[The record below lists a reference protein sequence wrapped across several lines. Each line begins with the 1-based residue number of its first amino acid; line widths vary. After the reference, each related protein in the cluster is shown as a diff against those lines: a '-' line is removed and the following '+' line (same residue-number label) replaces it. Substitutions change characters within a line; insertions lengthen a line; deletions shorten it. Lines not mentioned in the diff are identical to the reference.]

1 VSRSPIFTEIGRTLR
16 IARFCEEHRLST
28 ADGLQRVREAEVAHA
43 AARRSRRDWLK
54 TVARTGGAGAAAL
67 VAAPVGQLL
76 ASRDRRSPI
85 DVGIVGAGLA
95 GLACADT
102 LAAKGITASI
112 YDANTRSGG
121 RCWSLRGF
129 FPGQV
134 AERGG
139 EFIDTLHKTMLHF
152 AGRFNLELEDVTKE
166 PGEVFYYF
174 GGRHIPESS
183 VVDEFREFV
192 QAMRLDLRRLSNEIS
207 ALSHTDAD
215 EALDRTSLLAYLEG
229 ANGAARPA
237 GPIAKAAIAEAYVAE
252 YGLEPD
258 EQSCLNFLL
267 FIHADRR
274 SKFTPFGVFSDE
286 RYHVVNGNDRI
297 VEGLTRALVR
307 PIEYGMN
314 LVAVR
319 HTPSGALQLT
329 FDRNGTVVSRTH
341 DAVVLAIP
349 FTTLRSVD
357 LHANLDLSPEKRDA
371 IDLLGYGTN
380 AKMMIG
386 FTSRPWIAHGSNGSS
401 YSDLQNHQTTWET
414 NARRATA
421 TRGLVTDYSGGER
434 GAALDPGA
442 VQVEANRFLTD
453 LDLVFPGA
461 HAAARRTPAGVVA
474 HLEHWPSNPL
484 TVGSYTCYR
493 RGQFTT
499 IAGLEGLPARNL
511 YFAGEHANS
520 FYEFQGFMEGAAVS
534 GIDAA
539 AAILQAA
546 KRVSA

>member
-1 VSRSPIFTEIGRTLR
+1 MGRSHTFAEITRALR
-16 IARFCEEHRLST
+16 IARFCDEQRLST
-28 ADGLQRVREAEVAHA
+28 AEGLQRVREAEVAHA
-43 AARRSRRDWLK
+43 AERRSRRDWLK
-54 TVARTGGAGAAAL
+54 TIARTGGVGAAAL
-67 VAAPVGQLL
+67 VATPIHRVL
-76 ASRDRRSPI
+76 ASVHRPPPI
-85 DVGIVGAGLA
+85 DVAIVGAGLA
-95 GLACADT
+95 GLACAEA
-102 LAAKGITASI
+102 LATKGIVASI
-112 YDANTRSGG
+112 YDANTRAGG

-174 GGRHIPESS
+174 GGRHVSESS
-183 VVDEFREFV
+183 VVDEFRAFV
-192 QAMRLDLRRLSNEIS
+192 QAMRVDLRRLSNEIT
-207 ALSHTDAD
+207 ALSHTGAD

-229 ANGAARPA
+229 ANGAGRAA

-286 RYHVVNGNDRI
+286 RYHVVDGNDRI
-297 VEGLTRALVR
+297 VEGLTRALAR
-307 PIEYGMN
+307 PVEYGMN
-314 LVAVR
+314 LVSVR
-319 HTPSGALQLT
+319 RTSSGAVQLT
-329 FDRNGTVVSRTH
+329 FDRRGSIVSRTH
-341 DAVVLAIP
+341 EAVVLAIP

-371 IDLLGYGTN
+371 IDLLGYGAN

-386 FTSRPWIAHGSNGSS
+386 FISRPWVAQGSNGSS

-421 TRGLVTDYSGGER
+421 SRGLLTDYSGGDR
-434 GAALDPGA
+434 GAALDAGA

-453 LDLVFPGA
+453 LDLVYPGT
-461 HAAARRTPAGVVA
+461 HAAARRTPSGVVA
-474 HLEHWPSNPL
+474 HLEHWPTNPL
-484 TVGSYTCYR
+484 TLGSYTCYR
-493 RGQFTT
+493 PGQFTT
-499 IAGLEGLPARNL
+499 IAGLEGLPAGNL

-520 FYEFQGFMEGAAVS
+520 FYDFQGFMEGAALS

-546 KRVSA
+546 KRASV